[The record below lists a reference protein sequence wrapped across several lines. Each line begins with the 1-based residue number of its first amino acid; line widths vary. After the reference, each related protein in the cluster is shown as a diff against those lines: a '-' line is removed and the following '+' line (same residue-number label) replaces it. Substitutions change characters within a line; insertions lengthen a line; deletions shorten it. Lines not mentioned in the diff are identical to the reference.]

1 MTEDTPRERK
11 ERKANADRR
20 RRQIL
25 DATCRSIAA
34 NGLSRTTLATVAAE
48 AGLSQGVAVFYF
60 KSKDGLLAEAL
71 RDLYQVYETTWQG
84 ALAAAPDEPAAQLVA
99 ILRADYD
106 DAVCNPE
113 TLSVWFAFWGE
124 QSFTPRYA
132 EITREYDHRRSAAI
146 RDACLRLLPGARDRA
161 LCLAEWIDTLTDGYW
176 QHLHIRSGAFD
187 KAAALAGAIGLL
199 CALMPERADDIRAAA
214 GARQ

>member
-1 MTEDTPRERK
+1 MTDAPRERK

-25 DATCRSIAA
+25 DATYRSIAA
-34 NGLSRTTLATVAAE
+34 NGLARTTLATVAAE

-60 KSKDGLLAEAL
+60 KSKEGLLTAAL
-71 RDLYQVYETTWQG
+71 RDLYQAYEATWLE
-84 ALAAAPDEPAAQLVA
+84 ALERAPDTPVARLVA
-99 ILRADYD
+99 IIRADYS

-132 EITREYDHRRSAAI
+132 EITRDHDQRRSGAI
-146 RDACLRLLPGARDRA
+146 RQACLELLPDDRTRA
-161 LCLAEWIDTLTDGYW
+161 LHLAEWIDTLTDGYW
-176 QHLHIRSGAFD
+176 QHLHIRSGQLDKDTAFS
-187 KAAALAGAIGLL
+187 GAIGCL
-199 CALMPERADDIRAAA
+199 CALLPDRAEQILFH
-214 GARQ
+214 ARSN